1 LIAAHALL
9 AYGLVGLILAIAF
22 LSSGLSRTLPHRSL
36 TLGARLLLLP
46 GIIALWPLILGRW
59 LRSRGRR

>member
-1 LIAAHALL
+1 MIAAHALL